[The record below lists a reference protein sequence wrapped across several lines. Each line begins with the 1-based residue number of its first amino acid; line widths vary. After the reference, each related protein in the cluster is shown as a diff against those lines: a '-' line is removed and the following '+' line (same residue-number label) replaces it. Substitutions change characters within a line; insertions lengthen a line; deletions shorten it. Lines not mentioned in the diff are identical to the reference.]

1 MILDWQ
7 NIPRPI
13 IALSPMADMTDSAF
27 CRTVKHVLSPLAKG
41 GVGGGSADLI
51 MFREMVSAEAVVRGN
66 NKTLDMTSIHTDER
80 PLVQQIFGS
89 DPDVMAEATRI
100 IDREHNPEGFDINMG
115 CPVYKLVCNFNGAS
129 LMKEPERAAA
139 IVKAMKAVTSKPV
152 SVKIRL
158 GWGDPTECFAF
169 AKALEEAGADMLT
182 VHGRT
187 RMQGY
192 SGESDW
198 EMIRKLKETVS
209 IPILANGDIF
219 TAPLAMQALEKTKC
233 DGILIARGS
242 LGNPWIFRQIFELL
256 SQDLT
261 PRPSL
266 KLRVA
271 GRPLLQK
278 ERGLEAIS
286 IEERVDTI
294 RFHLGLHI
302 EQYGEKAV
310 TTFRKHL
317 TWYLKGLDGAKKYKE
332 RLHTSPSQEDV
343 ESILS
348 EMRADP
354 EMKDAIAHRDAAHPD
369 AGERMKLTK

>member
-1 MILDWQ
+1 MNLNWS
-7 NIPRPI
+7 NLPRPI

-27 CRTVKHVLSPLAKG
+27 CRTVKYVMSKYEKKISKDENQMFSNFDIRISNF
-41 GVGGGSADLI
+41 V

-66 NKTLDMTSIHTDER
+66 NKTLDMTAIHPDER

-100 IDREHNPEGFDINMG
+100 IDKEHDPEGFDINMG

-139 IVKAMKAVTSKPV
+139 IVKAMKAATSKPV

-158 GWGDPTECFAF
+158 GWGDPTECFVF
-169 AKALEEAGADMLT
+169 AKALEDAGADLLT

-209 IPILANGDIF
+209 IPVLANGDIF
-219 TAPLAMQALEKTKC
+219 TAPLAIQALEQTTC

-242 LGNPWIFRQIFELL
+242 LGNPWIFRQIEEMLAGE
-256 SQDLT
+256 T
-261 PRPSL
+261 P
-266 KLRVA
+266 K
-271 GRPLLQK
+271 
-278 ERGLEAIS
+278 AIS
-286 IEERVDTI
+286 IEERIDTI
-294 RFHLGLHI
+294 RFHLTLHI
-302 EQYGEKAV
+302 EQYGEKSV

-332 RLHTSPSQEDV
+332 RLHTAPSREEV
-343 ESILS
+343 EKILD
-348 EMRADP
+348 EMRLDP
-354 EMKDAIAHRDAAHPD
+354 DMKDAIAHRDAAHPD

>member
-1 MILDWQ
+1 MNLDWSKL
-7 NIPRPI
+7 PRPI

-27 CRTVKHVLSPLAKG
+27 CRTVKYVMEKSG
-41 GVGGGSADLI
+41 MQNEYFI

-66 NKTLDMTSIHTDER
+66 NKTLDMTSIHADER

-100 IDREHNPEGFDINMG
+100 IDHEHNPEGFDINMG

-139 IVKAMKAVTSKPV
+139 IIKAMKAVTSKPI

-158 GWGDPTECFAF
+158 GWGDPTECFSF
-169 AKALEEAGADMLT
+169 AKALEDAGADLLT

-198 EMIRKLKETVS
+198 EMIRKLKEAVS

-219 TAPLAMQALEKTKC
+219 TAPLAIQALEQTKC

-242 LGNPWIFRQIFELL
+242 LGNPWIFSQIFELL
-256 SQDLT
+256 AGKT
-261 PRPSL
+261 P
-266 KLRVA
+266 
-271 GRPLLQK
+271 Q
-278 ERGLEAIS
+278 AIS

-294 RFHLGLHI
+294 KFHLGLHI

-332 RLHTSPSQEDV
+332 RLHTAVSQEEV
-343 ESILS
+343 ESILG
-348 EMRADP
+348 EMRVDP
-354 EMKDAIAHRDAAHPD
+354 DMKDAIAHRDATHPD

>member
-1 MILDWQ
+1 MNLNWSKL
-7 NIPRPI
+7 PRPI

-27 CRTVKHVLSPLAKG
+27 CRTVKYVMEKSGMQNEHF
-41 GVGGGSADLI
+41 I

-66 NKTLDMTSIHTDER
+66 NKTLDMTAIHPDER

-169 AKALEEAGADMLT
+169 AKALEDAGADLLT

-198 EMIRKLKETVS
+198 EMIRKLKEAVS

-219 TAPLAMQALEKTKC
+219 TAPLTIQALEQTKC

-256 SQDLT
+256 NPPPQPSPSQ
-261 PRPSL
+261 
-266 KLRVA
+266 
-271 GRPLLQK
+271 GREIAP
-278 ERGLEAIS
+278 IS

-294 RFHLGLHI
+294 RYHLNLHI

-332 RLHTSPSQEDV
+332 RLHTAASRDDV
-343 ESILS
+343 ELILD
-348 EMRADP
+348 EMRVDP
-354 EMKDAIAHRDAAHPD
+354 DMKDAIAHRDAAHPD